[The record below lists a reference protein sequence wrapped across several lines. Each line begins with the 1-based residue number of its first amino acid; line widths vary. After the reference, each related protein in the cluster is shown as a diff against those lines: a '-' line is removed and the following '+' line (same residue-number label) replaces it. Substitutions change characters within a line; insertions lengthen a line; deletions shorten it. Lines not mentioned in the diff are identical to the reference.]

1 MFRRLPQ
8 QGGTPRDVSEIVN
21 RILDGK
27 INSVGLITLDTGGAT
42 STTLYAGKQC
52 QYASTILCTKG
63 SLDSLNTADF
73 CVNVSTKQAII
84 IRLLRV

>member
-27 INSVGLITLDTGGAT
+27 INSVGLITLATGNAT
-42 STTLYAGKQC
+42 STTLFDERISEDSIILFAPYSAAAAGMTSPTERFRTPQ
-52 QYASTILCTKG
+52 T
-63 SLDSLNTADF
+63 SL
-73 CVNVSTKQAII
+73 
-84 IRLLRV
+84 RRRR